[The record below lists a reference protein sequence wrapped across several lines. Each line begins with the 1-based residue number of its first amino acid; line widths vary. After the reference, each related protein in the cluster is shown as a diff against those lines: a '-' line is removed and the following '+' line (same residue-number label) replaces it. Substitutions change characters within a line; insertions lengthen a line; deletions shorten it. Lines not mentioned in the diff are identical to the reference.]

1 MSDVQTA
8 YIHSVE
14 TLGTLD
20 GPGIRYVVFFAGCPL
35 RCIYCHNPDTQN
47 INDGKETDLDTL
59 VRDICSYRNFIKSGG
74 VTLSGG
80 EPLMQPRAAYAL
92 LQKLKAQGF
101 HTALDT
107 AGSVELHLSAPAFDT
122 ADLVLLDIKALD
134 DALCRALTSKSPQ
147 NTLRTLEYLNNM
159 GKPVWLRH
167 VLVPGFTLDE
177 ARLKQLA
184 EFLTRFHCIERV
196 ELLPF
201 HKMGEQKWKALDR
214 PYTLYDTKEP
224 TADEVAGAKQ
234 IFAQYGFI
242 V

>member
-1 MSDVQTA
+1 MYKPLISIQSK
-8 YIHSVE
+8 HSVRSTARVSATSCFSRAVLCGVFTVTILTHKTSMTAKRQ
-14 TLGTLD
+14 TLT
-20 GPGIRYVVFFAGCPL
+20 
-35 RCIYCHNPDTQN
+35 H
-47 INDGKETDLDTL
+47 L
-59 VRDICSYRNFIKSGG
+59 VRDICGYRNFIKSGG

-107 AGSVELHLSAPAFDT
+107 AGSVELHLSAPVLDT

-134 DALCRALTSKSPQ
+134 DALCRTLTSKSPQ

-159 GKPVWLRH
+159 GKPVCLRH
-167 VLVPGFTLDE
+167 VLVPGYTLDE

-201 HKMGEQKWKALDR
+201 HKMGEQKWKALGR
-214 PYTLYDTKEP
+214 PYTLYNTKEP
-224 TADEVAGAKQ
+224 TADEVAQAKQ